1 MRKNK
6 GFTLIELMIVVAI
19 IAIIAAIAIPNLLRS
34 RLQSNE
40 SSAISNLKTVVGA
53 ETAYHAANAEYAHA
67 WADLTGAT
75 PRFLDGEWDGVTKNG
90 YNFVLGAAASGAEQN
105 FQCTAEPATYQTTGN
120 RSFYVDA
127 SGVVRG
133 EDCGGGACAD
143 ENSPVVGD

>member
-1 MRKNK
+1 MKNK

-40 SSAISNLKTVVGA
+40 SAAIGNLRTVVGA
-53 ETAYHAANAEYAHA
+53 QTAYHAANSEYAHD
-67 WADLTGAT
+67 WADLTGGT
-75 PRFLDGEWDGVTKNG
+75 PTFLDGTWDGVTKQG
-90 YNFVLGAAASGAEQN
+90 YDFVVGAAAAGDVQN
-105 FQCTAEPATYQTTGN
+105 FQVTAAPQTYQVTGN
-120 RSFYVDA
+120 RSFYIDA

-143 ENSPVVGD
+143 DTSPVVGEN